1 MWNRIERIAQ
11 PAAEALTLAE
21 VKEQLRIGQG
31 NDDDKP
37 FLERCIKAAREMV
50 EGPDGAGIAIMSAGW
65 RLKLDCFPAEI
76 RIPMGSV
83 LSIEAIKYLDAT
95 GTVQTLSAGEYQ
107 WRTDRFGAFISP
119 AYGKA
124 WPATRQMY
132 DAVKVEFIA
141 GFPGTGAEP
150 VDLKMIPENL
160 RIAMLMLIA
169 HWDANRETSVVGEVP
184 ADIAFGYEAIMNMF
198 RVGRIA

>member
-11 PAAEALTLAE
+11 PEAEALTLAE
-21 VKEQLRIGQG
+21 VKEQLRIEAG

-50 EGPDGAGIAIMSAGW
+50 EGPDGAGISVMSAKW
-65 RLKLDCFPAEI
+65 CLKLDGFPAEI
-76 RIPMGSV
+76 RIPLGPV
-83 LSIEAIKYLDAT
+83 LSIEAIEYLDGT
-95 GTVQTLSAGEYQ
+95 GSSQTLNPSDFQ
-107 WRTDRFGAFISP
+107 WRADRYQAFISP
-119 AYGKA
+119 AYGKS
-124 WPATRQMY
+124 WPATRQQY
-132 DAVKVEFIA
+132 DAVKVEFLA

-150 VDLKMIPENL
+150 IDRTMIPESL
-160 RIAMLMLIA
+160 RAAMLMLIA

-184 ADIAFGYEAIMNMF
+184 ADMPFGFEAIMNKF